1 MSGKKETESAEEK
14 SERKPEETDPRLIPE
29 FNLITLGHVDHGK
42 TSLTQALSGK
52 WADTHSEEM
61 KRGITLR
68 LGYADITIYRCEKDD
83 YYSSTKRCPKC
94 MEECEPVRTFSIVDA
109 PGHETLMATV
119 LAGTAIA
126 DGALLLIAANE
137 GIQAQTREHLMVLN
151 ISGIKNIIIVQNK
164 IDLVTEEQA
173 LKNYKEI
180 KELIKG
186 TVAESAPIIPVSAQQ
201 KLNIDALLKAIN
213 RIPKRA
219 SAEGVPRF
227 FSVRSFDINKPGT
240 EIEKL
245 NGGILGGSIVSGV
258 FSVGDSIEIKPG
270 VKRNNKWETLK
281 TKITGLQKAGK
292 NLEKAGPGG
301 LVGMLTSLDPSLAKS
316 DSLAGSAV
324 SAAGAGGVE
333 VRSEL
338 NLKINFFNAA
348 EKKVSIGE
356 PFVIVCGVA
365 RSVGAVSSVGKTVS
379 IKLKLP
385 VCASAGDRVALSRQ
399 IQNRWKLAGHGIVV

>member
-1 MSGKKETESAEEK
+1 MKEKDDEV
-14 SERKPEETDPRLIPE
+14 DQRLIPE

-52 WADTHSEEM
+52 WTDTHSEEI

-68 LGYADITIYRCEKDD
+68 LGYADVTIHHCKKDD
-83 YYSSTKRCPKC
+83 LYSSSNRCPRC

-126 DGALLLIAANE
+126 DGALLLVAANE
-137 GIQAQTREHLMVLN
+137 GIQAQTREHLMVMN

-164 IDLVTEEQA
+164 IDLVNEEQA

-180 KELIKG
+180 KELVKG
-186 TVAESAPIIPVSAQQ
+186 TVAENAPIIPVSAQQ

-213 RIPKRA
+213 NIPKHARD
-219 SAEGVPRF
+219 EGNPKML
-227 FSVRSFDINKPGT
+227 SVRSFDINKPGT
-240 EIEKL
+240 QIEKL
-245 NGGILGGSIVSGV
+245 SGGILGGSIVSGN
-258 FSVGDSIEIKPG
+258 FKVGDEIEIKPG

-281 TKITGLQKAGK
+281 TRITGLQKAGK

-301 LVGMLTSLDPSLAKS
+301 LVGMLTSLDPSLTKA
-316 DSLAGSAV
+316 DSLAGSTITL
-324 SAAGAGGVE
+324 SGAAGEE
-333 VRSEL
+333 VKNEL
-338 NLKINFFNAA
+338 NLKINFFDKLQ
-348 EKKVSIGE
+348 KKILVGE
-356 PFVIVCGVA
+356 NLVIVAGVA
-365 RSVGAVSSVGKTVS
+365 RTVGAVSSVGKTVN

-385 VCASAGDRVALSRQ
+385 VCAGAGDRVAFSRQ
-399 IQNRWKLAGHGIVV
+399 IQNRWKLVGHGIVV